1 VAKQGKVNLRG
12 IVLDAEEREDAE
24 RVAAAVPGVSA
35 VANELR
41 LMTSTRRFASS
52 KQT

>member
-1 VAKQGKVNLRG
+1 VSLRG
-12 IVLDAEEREDAE
+12 IVLDADEREQAE
-24 RVAAAVPGVSA
+24 SVAAAVPGVSA

-41 LMTSTRRFASS
+41 LMTSSRRFASA